1 MVVKAFVLIT
11 VAIGKVKKVLDE
23 INKIKN
29 VKFAHVVT
37 GAYDIIAFVEAEDLP
52 SLTEV
57 VVKNIHKI
65 KGVVDTNTAIVV
77 EV

>member
-1 MVVKAFVLIT
+1 MVQAYVLIT

-23 INKIKN
+23 MKKIKN
-29 VKFAHVVT
+29 VKSVHVVT
-37 GAYDIIAFVEAEDLP
+37 GAYDIIAFVEADDLP
-52 SLTEV
+52 SLTET